1 MEIFKNATAI
11 KYTKILNYSFI
22 QICFVTIIINRTKRG
37 EPEEEIMYFMNEV
50 HRSATNEQI
59 EEPIHYKVGGFI
71 DDEYPPLIAN
81 IAPPTSCAN
90 LTTNVT
96 KVNKIFNK
104 KALIQIN
111 KLKTN

>member
-50 HRSATNEQI
+50 HRSATNE
-59 EEPIHYKVGGFI
+59 
-71 DDEYPPLIAN
+71 
-81 IAPPTSCAN
+81 
-90 LTTNVT
+90 
-96 KVNKIFNK
+96 
-104 KALIQIN
+104 
-111 KLKTN
+111 